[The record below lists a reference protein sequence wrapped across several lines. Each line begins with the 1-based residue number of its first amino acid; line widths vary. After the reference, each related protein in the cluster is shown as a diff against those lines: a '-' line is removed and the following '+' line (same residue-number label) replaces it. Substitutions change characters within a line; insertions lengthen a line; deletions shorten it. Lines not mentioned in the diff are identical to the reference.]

1 MSSRFGIN
9 QEIIITKAL
18 EIADREGMEAVTMAN
33 IARELTIKSPSLY
46 NHFKGLNDI
55 KQTMANKA
63 QKLLY
68 LHLKEAIQ
76 NKQEGLDTIQGF
88 GKAYLTFS
96 NQFPGHYEASL
107 TALDP
112 SSQNVNF
119 FGESIID
126 LTKESLSLYRLNQNE
141 IIHVIRGLRS
151 LLHGIVDLERKGG
164 FNIQLNLGDSLE
176 MILETFVN
184 GVGRQNQELE
194 S

>member
-1 MSSRFGIN
+1 MSSRFGLN

-46 NHFKGLNDI
+46 NHFKGLKDI
-55 KQTMANKA
+55 KQAMASKA
-63 QKLLY
+63 QKSLY
-68 LHLKEAIQ
+68 QHLKEATQ
-76 NKQEGLDTIQGF
+76 NKKEGLDTIQEL
-88 GKAYLTFS
+88 GKAYLSFA

-112 SSQNVNF
+112 SSQTVNL
-119 FGESIID
+119 FGDSIID
-126 LTKESLSLYRLNQNE
+126 LTKESLSLYRLNKDE

-151 LLHGIVDLERKGG
+151 FLHGIVDLERKGG
-164 FNIQLNLGDSLE
+164 FNIHLDIGDSLE

-184 GVGRQNQELE
+184 GLARR
-194 S
+194 